1 MKKQLK
7 KSNFSKLAA
16 PGQEL
21 PDEAIRCF
29 ATLILFHCDISANHE
44 VFAFYQTRFSPL
56 RKDKKSWANWI
67 YQAAHRVGKYDNIKF
82 TLILIENKVKN
93 GSGRWFHFI
102 ADFKIYDIPV
112 LLCNSSREPQRVRWD
127 KKFLGSI
134 SLLQCTLAQPDQWVS
149 LWKGPQTRTC
159 QPSTRIK
166 ANWCPFIAS
175 NNKIDT
181 AGVFESPKWY

>member
-29 ATLILFHCDISANHE
+29 ATLILFHCDISANHD

-112 LLCNSSREPQRVRWD
+112 LLCNSSREPRRVRWD
-127 KKFLGSI
+127 TKFLGPYLS
-134 SLLQCTLAQPDQWVS
+134 CNAQKPNPINEQADEKVKNTDMPTEHS
-149 LWKGPQTRTC
+149 H
-159 QPSTRIK
+159 
-166 ANWCPFIAS
+166 
-175 NNKIDT
+175 
-181 AGVFESPKWY
+181 